1 MSASYPIV
9 RLNINNQTIE
19 FRNTDII
26 QAEVV
31 QEIHPVGIELPASSA
46 TIRIYTD
53 DPRFNPF
60 SDGELYAELVDN
72 LIVDVYEMLDGVE
85 LYVGRFYLNE
95 WRNTNEHEFEF
106 VCQDAIGV
114 LGSLSFD
121 GMFWENSVSLETA
134 VATVLDPTGMPYTVD
149 ENIASRQVK
158 GYLPAGTVREALQQ
172 VLFAGRAIAVTAQSD
187 KIVIRSM
194 ASLSAVMYGEGVYGQ
209 ETYNGIASD
218 EIETI
223 TDAQK
228 TDKQSL
234 QIEPLVTDIKLIAHD
249 YSRGTKLEE
258 IFPSTWLEPGEH
270 KVVYSKPYYGVT
282 AEGAGATPAYLM
294 NEALTAAIATEDDR
308 IIGFEGAFDFG
319 VNYVV
324 LHVITAGYVV
334 VRGYEWIDSK
344 REFSYSAE
352 GGQKSN
358 VWKIENATL
367 VSSELALLTLD
378 KLVTFAGMRYK
389 HEITTFPRMDMQ
401 PGKAYH
407 VDTLYGKQISGVV
420 KRVISNLTGG
430 FLMDVELIGVE
441 RTLNG

>member
-149 ENIASRQVK
+149 ANIASRQVK

-172 VLFAGRAIAVTAQSD
+172 VLFAGRAIAVTSQSD
-187 KIVIRSM
+187 KIVVRDGTLPLDY
-194 ASLSAVMYGEGVYGQ
+194 ARYGEVIYGQ
-209 ETYNGIASD
+209 QNYNGVIYVND
-218 EIETI
+218 GTI
-223 TDAQK
+223 TDAEK
-228 TDKQSL
+228 TDKQQL
-234 QIEPLVTDIKLIAHD
+234 KIEPLVTEIKLIAHD
-249 YSRGTKLEE
+249 YSKGTVLEE
-258 IFPSTWLEPGEH
+258 IYPSTWLEPGEY
-270 KVVYSKPYYGVT
+270 KLVYQKPYYGVI

-294 NEALTAAIATEDDR
+294 NEAMTAAIATEDDR
-308 IIGFEGAFDFG
+308 IIGFEGAFDYG
-319 VNYVV
+319 VNYIM
-324 LHVITAGYVV
+324 LHVVEAGNVIV
-334 VRGYEWIDSK
+334 KGYEWIDSK
-344 REFSYSAE
+344 REFSHSGDE
-352 GGQKSN
+352 SQKSN

-367 VSSELALLTLD
+367 ISSDLAPLALE
-378 KLVTFAGMRYK
+378 KLVTFAEMRYK
-389 HEITTFPRMDMQ
+389 HEITMFPRADIQ
-401 PGKAYH
+401 TGKSEI
-407 VDTLYGKQISGVV
+407 VDTLYGKQIGGVI
-420 KRVISNLTGG
+420 KRVVSDLTGG
-430 FLMDVELIGVE
+430 FLMDIELLGVE
-441 RTLNG
+441 RSS